1 MVALL
6 FGLLLVLYLLRALNT
21 GYFIFLHALV
31 AQLPSLAPVV
41 VDAVVFAVEAAF
53 DVLGFAALFEARAAA
68 LFIVVL
74 FILLAS
80 MLGAIIQATKSME
93 VKSVDVTGM
102 EVYAKTPTAIRT
114 PRFTFDRGLPVARNS
129 VEGLIIIC
137 VIFAVL
143 VGVDQYDLHHIYNTA
158 LPKCRALAAAR
169 AEMGDLWDY
178 IVSINPEISA
188 KYPRLEDYRHYAQTF
203 ASARDQY
210 RADPH
215 ASGAAARFVAAVSTI
230 PEDLQDA

>member
-6 FGLLLVLYLLRALNT
+6 FGLLLCLYLLRALDV
-21 GYFIFLHALV
+21 GYLGLLYALV
-31 AQLPSLAPVV
+31 AQLPSLAPVA
-41 VDAVVFAVEAAF
+41 VDAVVFAVGAAS

-74 FILLAS
+74 FILLAA

-93 VKSVDVTGM
+93 VKSVDEASL
-102 EVYAKTPTAIRT
+102 EVYAKTPAEIRT
-114 PRFTFDRGLPVARNS
+114 SLSARGSRLSVARNS
-129 VEGLIIIC
+129 IEGLIIIC

-143 VGVDQYDLHHIYNTA
+143 AGVDQYQLHQIYDTA
-158 LPKCRALAAAR
+158 LPQCRALADAR
-169 AEMGDLWDY
+169 DEMEELWDY
-178 IVSINPEISA
+178 IVSINPELNA

-203 ASARDQY
+203 ISARDQY
-210 RADPH
+210 RADPD

-230 PEDLQDA
+230 PEDLQDV